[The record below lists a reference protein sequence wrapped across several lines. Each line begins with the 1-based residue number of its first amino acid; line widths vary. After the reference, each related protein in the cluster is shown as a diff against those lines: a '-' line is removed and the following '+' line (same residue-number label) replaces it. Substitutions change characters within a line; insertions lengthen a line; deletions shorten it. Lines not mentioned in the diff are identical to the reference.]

1 MVSSWIQSNNGSQF
15 TGSNTRTGKTV
26 AVTGD
31 GNTFV
36 YSSSFGTDGDLLVYE
51 YANGSWSQKG
61 TTITTNNDST
71 AIKGGLLGYEKIDIS
86 DDANVVIG
94 QIRSTDFTGLEVF
107 EWDGTDYTSAITF
120 KADPNYEGNSGN
132 YGINF
137 DLSDKVE
144 TSNDL
149 LARIFRMPKSYV
161 TGLAAT
167 VLIALLVVGNNF
179 TFDQTNNEIIAN
191 AASSREAQDHL
202 NNIDGALNQH
212 VMKILAADNLNVD
225 YLNTN
230 LVPVGYNQDPSKPS
244 YFSNGNNKFRLHIEN
259 NNFGLKTDRYWN
271 VNNELVYVHPMRNGR
286 LATIYGKI
294 EPQEAK
300 SFLAYIDR

>member
-1 MVSSWIQSNNGSQF
+1 MNEKKNKFEMLSAYVDGELNEAESAEILEMLQSDSELREKLQ
-15 TGSNTRTGKTV
+15 K
-26 AVTGD
+26 
-31 GNTFV
+31 
-36 YSSSFGTDGDLLVYE
+36 YSSISGLINL
-51 YANGSWSQKG
+51 
-61 TTITTNNDST
+61 DS
-71 AIKGGLLGYEKIDIS
+71 
-86 DDANVVIG
+86 
-94 QIRSTDFTGLEVF
+94 
-107 EWDGTDYTSAITF
+107 
-120 KADPNYEGNSGN
+120 
-132 YGINF
+132 
-137 DLSDKVE
+137 SDKAE
-144 TSNDL
+144 ASNDL
-149 LARIFRMPKSYV
+149 LARIFNMPKSYV
-161 TGLAAT
+161 TGMAAT
-167 VLIALLVVGNNF
+167 ILIALLVMGNNF
-179 TFDQTNNEIIAN
+179 TFDQAYNEIIAN
-191 AASSREAQDHL
+191 AASSQEAQDHL

-286 LATIYGKI
+286 LATIYGNI